1 VAHYGPIGSL
11 VSETAKEIA
20 AQRGITVK
28 QAYRHA
34 RRQLEQPP
42 IPETFSKKDAILEAL
57 LRTNANAGVGSGSL
71 NATIKAMGVR
81 TNLAE
86 QNALLWDLQKQQFIA
101 FRESHTSS
109 GSELSRIRLTSLGRT
124 AIISKHDAHD
134 TAINASRHPETH
146 KQKVH
151 KVGKDPTDYQN
162 HGTVAKGDKVEII
175 QEAKAEPEV
184 MEPVPYP
191 EIHPVYFDPNPPHQN
206 MKIPVLHEKQF
217 GLDFTGYP
225 VLEDLVIRRDH
236 KRDQR
241 EKAARFVEAASLIAD
256 LNMEEAD
263 RLMTMAGEME
273 GPALS
278 KLELE
283 VLRLLDA
290 LAVKG

>member
-1 VAHYGPIGSL
+1 MTHLGPVGTL
-11 VSETAKEIA
+11 VGDTAREIA

-34 RRQLEQPP
+34 RKQQEQQP
-42 IPETFSKKDAILEAL
+42 IPEGWSKKDAILEAL
-57 LRTNANAGVGSGSL
+57 YRTNANAGVGSASL
-71 NATIKAMGVR
+71 NSTLKAIGVR

-86 QNALLWDLQKQQFIA
+86 LNALLWDLQKQQFIA

-109 GSELSRIRLTSLGRT
+109 GSELSRIRLTPIGRAT
-124 AIISKHDAHD
+124 IASKHEAHNVAVHAGTRPD
-134 TAINASRHPETH
+134 GAH

-191 EIHPVYFDPNPPHQN
+191 EVHYVDPNPPNQN
-206 MKIPVLHEKQF
+206 MKILFPHDKQM

-236 KRDQR
+236 KRGQR
-241 EKAARFVEAASLIAD
+241 EKAAKFVEAASLIAD